1 MAKELKLF
9 LAAVGLPAA
18 ILLLLVLRLVT
29 LEHRAP
35 APRPEHRMEMPS
47 EGRRRPPMRGR
58 RPGPWSERYDG
69 DRFRWIVAGVLGLAA
84 LSTVSGGWVL
94 MRSAA
99 KAKAESLQ
107 KTDFLSNISHEFKT
121 PLTTI
126 CLCAELAQDEG
137 LSSERRQ
144 KALKAIRS
152 ESERLKSLILNA
164 LDFSRLEKGRRKL
177 DMADADLGE
186 MAGEVAE
193 SMRERFPLGLEVK
206 LETNMVRC
214 DPDAVRQIVANML
227 DNAAKY
233 AAKSGPVAI
242 EASGRSIKVKD
253 SGPGLARDEMKH
265 VFDRFWRGD
274 NRLTS
279 ETGGS
284 GLGLSI
290 ARELARQMGGDLTV
304 AGNGENGL
312 VFEFRL

>member
-29 LEHRAP
+29 LERRAP
-35 APRPEHRMEMPS
+35 APRPEHRMEMPP

-94 MRSAA
+94 MKSAR
-99 KAKAESLQ
+99 KAKEESLQ

-137 LSSERRQ
+137 LSSERRH
-144 KALKAIRS
+144 KALQAISS
-152 ESERLKSLILNA
+152 ESERLKALILNA
-164 LDFSRLEKGRRKL
+164 LDFSRLEKGLRQFKL
-177 DMADADLGE
+177 ESADLG
-186 MAGEVAE
+186 ALAREVAE
-193 SMRERFPLGLEVK
+193 SMRERFPLGLEVAAD
-206 LETNMVRC
+206 ECPARC
-214 DPDAVRQIVANML
+214 DEGAVRQIVACLL

-233 AAKSGPVAI
+233 AANSGPVRI
-242 EASGRSIKVKD
+242 EAEGRSIKVRD
-253 SGPGLARDEMKH
+253 EGPGLAAGDLKH

-274 NRLTS
+274 NRLTA

-284 GLGLSI
+284 GLGLGI
-290 ARELARQMGGDLTV
+290 ARELARGMGGDLTV
-304 AGNGENGL
+304 ARNGDKGL
-312 VFEFRL
+312 IFEFKL

>member
-35 APRPEHRMEMPS
+35 APRPERRMEMAP
-47 EGRRRPPMRGR
+47 EGRHRPPMRGR
-58 RPGPWSERYDG
+58 RPGPWSERYEG

-94 MRSAA
+94 MKSAR
-99 KAKAESLQ
+99 KAREESRQ

-137 LSSERRQ
+137 ISAERRQ
-144 KALKAIRS
+144 KALKAIAN
-152 ESERLKSLILNA
+152 ESERLKALILNA
-164 LDFSRLEKGRRKL
+164 LDFSRLEKGRRSFRL
-177 DMADADLGE
+177 ESVDLGRL
-186 MAGEVAE
+186 AQEVAE
-193 SMRERFPLGLEVK
+193 SMRERFPLGLEVTAG
-206 LETNMVRC
+206 ECPVRC
-214 DPDAVRQIVANML
+214 DDGAVRQILACLL

-233 AAKSGPVAI
+233 AANSGPVRVEVAGG
-242 EASGRSIKVKD
+242 SLKVRD
-253 SGPGLARDEMKH
+253 EGPGLAPEDLKR

-274 NRLTS
+274 NRLTA

-290 ARELARQMGGDLTV
+290 ARELARGMGGDLTV
-304 AGNGENGL
+304 ARNGEKGL
-312 VFEFRL
+312 VFEFKL

>member
-35 APRPEHRMEMPS
+35 APRPERRMEMAPD
-47 EGRRRPPMRGR
+47 GFRRPPMRGR
-58 RPGPWSERYDG
+58 RPGPWSERYEG

-94 MRSAA
+94 MKAA
-99 KAKAESLQ
+99 RKAKEESLR

-137 LSSERRQ
+137 ISAERRQ
-144 KALKAIRS
+144 KALHAISS
-152 ESERLKSLILNA
+152 ESGRLKALILNA
-164 LDFSRLEKGRRKL
+164 LDFSRLEKGIRRFRTET
-177 DMADADLGE
+177 ADLGKL
-186 MAGEVAE
+186 AQEVAE
-193 SMRERFPLGLEVK
+193 SMRERFPLGLELAAGECPVK
-206 LETNMVRC
+206 C
-214 DPDAVRQIVANML
+214 DDGAVRQIVACLL

-233 AAKSGPVAI
+233 AAGSGPVRV
-242 EASGRSIKVKD
+242 EAEGRSIKVSD
-253 SGPGLARDEMKH
+253 LGPGLPPGELKR

-274 NRLTS
+274 SRLTA
-279 ETGGS
+279 ETGGA

-290 ARELARQMGGDLTV
+290 ARELARGMGGELTV
-304 AGNGENGL
+304 ARNGEKGL
-312 VFEFRL
+312 VFELRL